1 MLKKF
6 KPIELLGNDFTINDI
21 DTAVRSRWNLKDSK
35 LDISGLPKELIGSKD
50 GFKIYEVDGEWIR
63 NNLDTTFGT
72 GGHGLVHSYIPL
84 DEIWV
89 YPVKENKWSIAL
101 HEIVEY
107 NLMKMKEMKFKEA
120 HKKTI
125 GLTEGLDI
133 KDKKQIHTR
142 ELLGKV

>member
-1 MLKKF
+1 MLGKL
-6 KPIELLGNDFTINDI
+6 KPVELLGNDFTINDI
-21 DTAVRSRWNLKDSK
+21 DTAVRSRWHLKDKK
-35 LDISGLPKELIGSKD
+35 LDINGLPKELIGKKD
-50 GFKIYEVDGEWIR
+50 GFKIYEVDGEWIK

-84 DEIWV
+84 DEVWV
-89 YPVKENKWSIAL
+89 WPITENKWSIAL
-101 HEIVEY
+101 HEIVEH
-107 NLMKMKEMKFKEA
+107 NLMKEKEMKFKVA

-133 KDKKQIHTR
+133 KDKKQIHAR